1 MSTCTENVKKKM
13 NSIIEEMSDKHWLF
27 SSNPGHDF
35 MRQSLG
41 KLSFADTLRL
51 VLTMGK
57 GTSINVFK

>member
-1 MSTCTENVKKKM
+1 M

-41 KLSFADTLRL
+41 KLSFADTMRLRHHAPGPYH
-51 VLTMGK
+51 GK
-57 GTSINVFK
+57 KYYWHRTYPFL